1 MVTASPTNLEIM
13 DKNGHKGNGIQQMA
27 AHFNI
32 PIEDTVAI
40 GDNFNDVPMLE
51 VAGLSV
57 AMGNAEED
65 VKSYVML

>member
-1 MVTASPTNLEIM
+1 M
-13 DKNGHKGNGIQQMA
+13 DIKETGYSRWLT
-27 AHFNI
+27 HFNI

>member
-1 MVTASPTNLEIM
+1 
-13 DKNGHKGNGIQQMA
+13 MA

>member
-1 MVTASPTNLEIM
+1 M
-13 DKNGHKGNGIQQMA
+13 DKNGHKGNGIQQM

-65 VKSYVML
+65 VKAM

>member
-1 MVTASPTNLEIM
+1 M
-13 DKNGHKGNGIQQMA
+13 DIKETGYSRW